1 MAASSPLT
9 VKLTRYMPA
18 DHRVYMSQENG
29 PFRCDHCSH
38 YGPAKRCSEPHI
50 IEDARQG
57 LYGLKLARD
66 QAVVDPGGCSDY
78 YDPWKA
84 KEEPRAK
91 VS

>member
-1 MAASSPLT
+1 MTEDTPISPIE
-9 VKLTRYMPA
+9 
-18 DHRVYMSQENG
+18 D
-29 PFRCDHCSH
+29 
-38 YGPAKRCSEPHI
+38 I

-84 KEEPRAK
+84 KEERRAG
-91 VS
+91 